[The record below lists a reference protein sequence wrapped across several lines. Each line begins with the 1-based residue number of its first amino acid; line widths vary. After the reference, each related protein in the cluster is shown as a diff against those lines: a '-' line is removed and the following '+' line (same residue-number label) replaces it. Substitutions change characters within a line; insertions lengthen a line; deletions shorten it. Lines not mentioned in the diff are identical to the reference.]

1 MRRLL
6 PVLLIASLALLV
18 AAASARSQPQSFNG
32 SVSVWVKGWGGIKAT
47 RGAFGHPTVRC
58 TNASCPHDNVLLKGP
73 HVVLTEK
80 PYTGWKFGGWRG
92 ACKSKRA
99 TCVLDASHARKD
111 RLGDHSV
118 HVRATFIPVAPGL
131 TRANPIPLGTPA
143 TIWDGLV
150 VRVNSANANVQLGTS
165 PPAGA
170 EYFDANLTVT
180 NPSGTSRPTWWYG
193 LTAEGSGNL
202 PYGSADNGN
211 GCSAPGPQP
220 PLDTGDPLGA
230 GQSTTGYV
238 CWTIP
243 ASDANSLEFYFGASA
258 TLDGP
263 ERTTWFALH

>member
-1 MRRLL
+1 
-6 PVLLIASLALLV
+6 
-18 AAASARSQPQSFNG
+18 
-32 SVSVWVKGWGGIKAT
+32 VSVWVKGWGGIKAT
-47 RGAFGHPTVRC
+47 KGAIGDPTVRC
-58 TNASCPHDNVLLKGP
+58 TNASCSHDNVLLKGP

-80 PYTGWKFGGWRG
+80 PYTGWKFTGWRG

-99 TCVLDASHARKD
+99 RCVLDASHARTD
-111 RLGDHSV
+111 SLGDHSV

-180 NPSGTSRPTWWYG
+180 NPSGRSRPTWWYG
-193 LTAEGSGNL
+193 FTAEGSHNL

-211 GCSAPGPQP
+211 GCSDPGPQP
-220 PLDTGDPLGA
+220 PLDTSDPLYA
-230 GQSTTGYV
+230 GQATTGYV
-238 CWTIP
+238 CWTIE
-243 ASDANSLEFYFGASA
+243 ASDANSLESYFGFG

-263 ERTTWFALH
+263 PRTTWFALH